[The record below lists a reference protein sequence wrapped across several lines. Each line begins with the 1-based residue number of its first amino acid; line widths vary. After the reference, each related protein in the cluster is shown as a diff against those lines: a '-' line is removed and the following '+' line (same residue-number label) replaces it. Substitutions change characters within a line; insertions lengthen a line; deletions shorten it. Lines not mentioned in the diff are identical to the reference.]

1 MNGKTPLVEADR
13 RARRKVRS
21 RWKKKQIKQ
30 TRKKKNKKEKE
41 KNKKKPMTK
50 SRNDAIDLL
59 PAAFFFA
66 DSSNEQN
73 EVRSG
78 RQKKRT
84 HQNLVKKKSLNQAKL
99 GKLGQKKVVTRG

>member
-59 PAAFFFA
+59 PAAFFLPIRPTNKTRCDPA
-66 DSSNEQN
+66 D
-73 EVRSG
+73 
-78 RQKKRT
+78 
-84 HQNLVKKKSLNQAKL
+84 KKKERIKIS
-99 GKLGQKKVVTRG
+99 